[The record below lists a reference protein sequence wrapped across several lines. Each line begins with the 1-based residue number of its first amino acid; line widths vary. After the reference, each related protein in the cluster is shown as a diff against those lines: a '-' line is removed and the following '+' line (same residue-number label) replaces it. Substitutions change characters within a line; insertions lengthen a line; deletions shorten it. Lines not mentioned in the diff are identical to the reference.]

1 METDTQIDFKQ
12 LFTLLPER
20 YVVMK
25 NDPPLFTIMAASDA
39 YLEVTGKT
47 GEEIIGRGLFEA
59 FPDTSEKAKKTGRGK
74 LYDIFE
80 KCAKTG
86 KPVSTGVLRYD
97 IENDKGTY
105 DVRYWEATHY
115 AVKDATGK
123 VVAIVQNTEDV
134 TEKVEADAQL
144 KLNELQQENALA
156 TGLIGMWTWQLKE
169 DKVVADKGLARIM
182 GVDTRLATKGMPI
195 HHFLD
200 RIHPD
205 DVERVKQSIA
215 TALETNQKY
224 ESEYRI
230 KDKKGKVRWVIAR
243 GKLEYDAEGNPV
255 TFPGILIDITLRK
268 QAEEEMRESERRLRF
283 MADSMPQLVWT
294 TNAEGKNDYFNKQW
308 YDYTGMKP
316 DQPVSDVWAKL
327 IHPDDAPLIRKKWE
341 AAFKKHQ
348 PYETELRLYYAPSK
362 SYRWVMTRAVPLVDD
377 EGRITKW
384 YGTCTDIDDRK
395 RSEAI
400 QTFLAEASKKLSE
413 SLDYN
418 ETLKQVSRL
427 GIPALADWCSVDL
440 YDPETGFT
448 QVAVAHRNPKRV
460 HMAREYRRHNPVS
473 IDDPTGLGRVVRTGE
488 VDFVPVVNMDMIR
501 QYITDPEKLALFEE
515 LDLHSAMT
523 VPIIVDE
530 KPVGAISFLTSE
542 SRRHYTK
549 RDLAVAEEL
558 AARVSLSITNA
569 KLYSN
574 SLEALERRRELERDL
589 KQERDKLEQHVRERT
604 KQLEVTNAGLHKEII
619 KRQSAEKELH
629 AYSKELARS
638 NQELQDF
645 AYVSSHD
652 LQEPL
657 RKIQAFG
664 DLLDSEYGEQLG
676 EGREYLTRMQG
687 AALRMSTLIQ
697 DLLAFSRVSTKP
709 NTRQDVDLNEV
720 VSDVISDLEMRINDT
735 EALVSVAKLPHVVAD
750 PTHMR
755 QLFQNLIGNA
765 LKFHQPDVAPVIE
778 VSATTSSKWYEIR
791 VKDNGIGFD
800 MKYLERIFAVFQ
812 RLHGREVYD
821 GTGIGLAVCRKIVE
835 RYNGTITAESQKNK
849 GSTFIVRLPVGSGG
863 NKI

>member
-1 METDTQIDFKQ
+1 MDTDTQLDFKQ

-20 YVVMK
+20 YVVVA
-25 NDPPLFTIMAASDA
+25 NDPPLFTITAASDA
-39 YLEVTGKT
+39 YLNVTGKT
-47 GEEIIGRGLFEA
+47 RDEIIGKGMFEA
-59 FPDTSEKAKKTGRGK
+59 FPDTSAQAKKTGRGK
-74 LYDIFE
+74 LYKILE
-80 KCAKTG
+80 KCGRTG
-86 KPVSTGVLRYD
+86 EPVSTGTLRYD
-97 IENDKGTY
+97 IENDKGDL

-115 AVKDATGK
+115 AIKDANGNVT
-123 VVAIVQNTEDV
+123 AIIQNTEDI
-134 TEKVEADAQL
+134 TEKVAADAQL
-144 KLNELQQENALA
+144 KLNELQQDNALA
-156 TGLIGMWTWQLKE
+156 TGLIGMWTWRLEE
-169 DKVVADKGLARIM
+169 DVVVADKGLARIM
-182 GVDTRLATKGMPI
+182 GVDVRAAAKGMPI
-195 HHFLD
+195 QRFLEQ
-200 RIHPD
+200 IHPD

-215 TALETNQKY
+215 TALETRQKY
-224 ESEYRI
+224 ECEYRI
-230 KDKKGKVRWVIAR
+230 RDKKGKIRWVIAR
-243 GKLEYDAEGNPV
+243 GKLEHDENGAPV

-268 QAEEEMRESERRLRF
+268 LAEDDLRDSERRLRF

-294 TNAEGKNDYFNKQW
+294 TNAAGKNDYFNKQW
-308 YDYTGMKP
+308 YEYTGMRP
-316 DQPVSDVWAKL
+316 NQPASDVWEKF
-327 IHPDDAPLIRKKWE
+327 IHPDDVARVRKKWQ
-341 AAFKKHQ
+341 AAIKKHEA
-348 PYETELRLYYAPSK
+348 YEIELRLYYAPTK
-362 SYRWVMTRAVPLVDD
+362 TYRWVMTRAVPFIDD
-377 EGRITKW
+377 TGAIAKW

-400 QTFLAEASKKLSE
+400 QTFLSEASKKLSA
-413 SLDYN
+413 SLDYS

-440 YDPETGFT
+440 YDAETGFT

-460 HMAREYRRHNPVS
+460 ALAREYRRQNPVS

-488 VDFVPVVNMDMIR
+488 ADFVPVINMEMVR
-501 QYITDPEKLALFEE
+501 QYITDPKKLAVFEE
-515 LDLHSAMT
+515 IDLQSAMT
-523 VPIIVDE
+523 VPIIVDN

-549 RDLAVAEEL
+549 VDLAVAEEL
-558 AARVSLSITNA
+558 AARVSLSIANA
-569 KLYSN
+569 KLYAD
-574 SLEALERRRELERDL
+574 SLQALERRRELERAL
-589 KQERDKLEQHVRERT
+589 KQERDKLEQHVKART
-604 KQLEVTNAGLHKEII
+604 KQLEATNAGLHKEIL
-619 KRQSAEKELH
+619 KRQSVEKELQ
-629 AYSKELARS
+629 AYSKELTRS

-687 AALRMSTLIQ
+687 AASRMSTLIQ

-709 NTRQDVDLNEV
+709 NTRQDVDLNAV

-735 EALVSVAKLPHVVAD
+735 EAMVSVAKLPHVIAD

-765 LKFHQPDVAPVIE
+765 LKFHQADVAPVVDI
-778 VSATTSSKWYEIR
+778 SATTTRQYYEIR

-812 RLHGREVYD
+812 RLHGREAYE

-835 RYNGTITAESQKNK
+835 RYNGTITAESQKNS
-849 GSTFIVRLPVGSGG
+849 GSTFIVRLPVGGGG